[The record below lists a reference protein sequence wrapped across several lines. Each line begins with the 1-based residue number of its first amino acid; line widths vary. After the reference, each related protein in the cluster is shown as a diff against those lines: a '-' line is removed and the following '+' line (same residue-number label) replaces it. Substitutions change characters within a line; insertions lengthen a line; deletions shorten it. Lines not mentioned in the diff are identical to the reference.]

1 MDKRREI
8 RKRTLSAAECLFQF
22 FAFDT
27 LPDAFYIRIRFCD
40 FAYRTPGIAA
50 SSSWRRHGIS
60 LFLATVR
67 EQQTTHLGQAHAPMA
82 ATSIKS
88 PSRKDPSPS
97 ARRIKPAEIA
107 DEVQDLVAST
117 QVIDIHTH
125 LFSPAFGKIG
135 LWGIDELLTY
145 HYLEAEFFR
154 SSDTTPEEYWKLS
167 KTERADAIWKA
178 LFVENSPISE
188 STRGIIS
195 VLSAFGLPTDASG
208 LPEAR
213 RFFAGQ
219 SIESHIRNVF
229 RIAGVSDVVMTNDP
243 LDPEERP
250 VWMGGG
256 QNHPQFHPVLRL
268 DRILWGW
275 PQHWQQLASEG
286 YSVDEHASG
295 KSVAEVRRF
304 LADWH
309 KRMRP
314 LYMAVSLADAFQFP
328 DDTVTSKLLRESVL
342 PSCREFGL
350 PMSLMIGVRRQVN
363 PRLRLAGDAVGKG
376 DMRAVE
382 NLCRSFPDNRFLAS
396 VLSRENQHELAVYAR
411 KFNNLMPFGCW
422 WFLNNP
428 SIVEEITRE
437 RIELLGTSFIPQ
449 HSDARVL
456 EQVIYKWQNTRRT
469 LAPILANAYRLLQ
482 ADGAEITRQK
492 IQRDVNRLF
501 RANFE
506 KWTRLRAA

>member
-1 MDKRREI
+1 M
-8 RKRTLSAAECLFQF
+8 
-22 FAFDT
+22 
-27 LPDAFYIRIRFCD
+27 
-40 FAYRTPGIAA
+40 G
-50 SSSWRRHGIS
+50 
-60 LFLATVR
+60 
-67 EQQTTHLGQAHAPMA
+67 
-82 ATSIKS
+82 ATSVKS
-88 PSRKDPSPS
+88 PTRKNGSSTAP
-97 ARRIKPAEIA
+97 ARHLKSEQIPG
-107 DEVQDLVAST
+107 EVHDVLAST

-167 KTERADAIWKA
+167 KAKRAEAIWQA

-188 STRGIIS
+188 STRGVVA
-195 VLSAFGLPTDASG
+195 VLNAFGLPTDASG
-208 LPEAR
+208 LQEAR
-213 RFFAGQ
+213 RFFGAQ
-219 SIESHIRNVF
+219 SIESHIRKVLQ
-229 RIAGVSDVVMTNDP
+229 IAGVSDVVMTNDP

-250 VWMGGG
+250 VWTSGG
-256 QNHPQFHPVLRL
+256 QNNSQFHAVLRL

-275 PQHWQQLASEG
+275 PNHWQQLASEG
-286 YSVDEHASG
+286 YAVDERAMG
-295 KSVAEVRRF
+295 KSIAEVRRF
-304 LADWH
+304 LADWY

-314 LYMAVSLADAFQFP
+314 LYMAVSLADSFQFP
-328 DDTVTSKLLRESVL
+328 DERSITSKILSEAVL
-342 PSCREFGL
+342 PSCREFGI
-350 PMSLMIGVRRQVN
+350 PMSFMIGVRRQVN
-363 PRLRLAGDAVGKG
+363 PRLRLAGDAVGKA
-376 DMRAVE
+376 DLHSIE
-382 NLCRSFPDNRFLAS
+382 NLCRDFPDNRFLVS

-456 EQVIYKWQNTRRT
+456 EQIIYKWHNTRRT
-469 LAPILANAYRLLQ
+469 LAPILANAYQLLL
-482 ADGAEITRQK
+482 ADGAEITPQK

-501 RANFE
+501 RTNFE
-506 KWTRLRAA
+506 KWTGLDTR

>member
-1 MDKRREI
+1 
-8 RKRTLSAAECLFQF
+8 
-22 FAFDT
+22 
-27 LPDAFYIRIRFCD
+27 
-40 FAYRTPGIAA
+40 
-50 SSSWRRHGIS
+50 
-60 LFLATVR
+60 
-67 EQQTTHLGQAHAPMA
+67 MA
-82 ATSIKS
+82 ATSVKS
-88 PSRKDPSPS
+88 PNRKEAPSS
-97 ARRIKPAEIA
+97 ARRLKPAEIA
-107 DEVQDLVAST
+107 DEVQDVLGST
-117 QVIDIHTH
+117 PVIDIHTH
-125 LFSPAFGKIG
+125 LYSPAFGKIG

-154 SSDTTPEEYWKLS
+154 SSNLKPEEYWKLS

-188 STRGIIS
+188 STRGVVA

-208 LPEAR
+208 LQEGR
-213 RFFAGQ
+213 RFFAAQ
-219 SIESHIRNVF
+219 SVETHIQKVF
-229 RIAGVSDVVMTNDP
+229 EVAGVSDVVMTNDP
-243 LDPEERP
+243 LDPEERA
-250 VWMGGG
+250 VWMGGGG
-256 QNHPQFHPVLRL
+256 QNHPQFHAVLRL

-275 PQHWQQLASEG
+275 PQHWQQLAGEG
-286 YSVDEHASG
+286 YAVDEHGSG
-295 KSVAEVRRF
+295 KSVSEVRRF
-304 LADWH
+304 LAEWH
-309 KRMRP
+309 QRMRP
-314 LYMAVSLADAFQFP
+314 LYMAVSLADTFRFP
-328 DDTVTSKLLRESVL
+328 DESITSKLLSEAVL

-363 PRLRLAGDAVGKG
+363 PRLRLAGDAVGKADLG
-376 DMRAVE
+376 AVE
-382 NLCRSFPDNRFLAS
+382 NLCRSFPENRFLAS

-411 KFNNLMPFGCW
+411 KFSNLMPFGCW

-469 LAPILANAYRLLQ
+469 LAPILANSYRLLH

-492 IQRDVNRLF
+492 LQRDVDRLF

-506 KWTRLRAA
+506 KWTGPLRA